1 MSQINKWLAKKISK
15 YSDHTNKEYI
25 NNIFSI
31 LYKWLSINDKLY
43 LKYSPDE
50 TLKYFYIFIYNK
62 NIFMNTSCDMI
73 DIYFTSNIV
82 DIFFDIRKKYG
93 GILLDEMNITPDD
106 LLIFLNHVSW
116 FYEEDNIN
124 EEEEII
130 HSEEIL
136 M

>member
-1 MSQINKWLAKKISK
+1 
-15 YSDHTNKEYI
+15 
-25 NNIFSI
+25 
-31 LYKWLSINDKLY
+31 
-43 LKYSPDE
+43 
-50 TLKYFYIFIYNK
+50 
-62 NIFMNTSCDMI
+62 
-73 DIYFTSNIV
+73 
-82 DIFFDIRKKYG
+82 
-93 GILLDEMNITPDD
+93 MNITPDD

>member
-31 LYKWLSINDKLY
+31 LYKWLLINDKLY

-62 NIFMNTSCDMI
+62 NLFMNTSCDMI

-82 DIFFDIRKKYG
+82 DILKNFVEFC
-93 GILLDEMNITPDD
+93 
-106 LLIFLNHVSW
+106 
-116 FYEEDNIN
+116 
-124 EEEEII
+124 
-130 HSEEIL
+130 
-136 M
+136 